1 MERPSASKRGLN
13 GGRRTRTEEIL
24 AVDEALDRLA
34 ELDPQQTRVVELR
47 YFAGLTV
54 EETAEALGIS
64 PRTVKRDWAMAAAW
78 LRSELSPRP
87 SL

>member
-1 MERPSASKRGLN
+1 MAARIEMAGLEL
-13 GGRRTRTEEIL
+13 GGEEPRAEEIL

-34 ELDPQQTRVVELR
+34 ELDPQLTRVVELR

-54 EETAEALGIS
+54 EETAEAVGKS

-78 LRSELSPRP
+78 LRSELLEKPP
-87 SL
+87 V